1 MLNVKYEFDRLT
13 VEDATIKGQKEA
25 FRRAGAVVRL
35 TARRSIRTVKKPST
49 PGNPPHARGRRFK
62 NSITYQSDAGGVV
75 VGPVRFQNFDSTPAV
90 LEYGGQRTTTLGAIV
105 ARKLRADKVLKRQN
119 QLPPRKSK
127 RTGKDW
133 RAKIH
138 NRDAM
143 IRRLRAA
150 GKIGS
155 DVLTT
160 DESREKKTF
169 RIAPRPYMGPALNVN
184 REKITSFF
192 RRII

>member
-35 TARRSIRTVKKPST
+35 TARRSIRTVKKPSA

-90 LEYGGQRTTTLGAIV
+90 LEYGGQRTATLGAIV
-105 ARKLRADKVLKRQN
+105 ARKMRADKVLNRQN

>member
-1 MLNVKYEFDRLT
+1 MLNVKYEFNRLT

-35 TARRSIRTVKKPST
+35 TARRSIRTVKKPSA

-75 VGPVRFQNFDSTPAV
+75 VGPVRFQNFQSTPAV
-90 LEYGGQRTTTLGAIV
+90 LEYGGQRTTALGAIV
-105 ARKLRADKVLKRQN
+105 ARKLRADKVLNRQN

-133 RAKIH
+133 RAKVH

-155 DVLTT
+155 NVLTS

-184 REKITSFF
+184 RDKITSFF

>member
-90 LEYGGQRTTTLGAIV
+90 LEYGGQRTASLGAIV
-105 ARKLRADKVLKRQN
+105 GRKLRADKVLNRQN

-143 IRRLRAA
+143 IRRLRAV
-150 GKIGS
+150 GKIGEN
-155 DVLTT
+155 VLTT

-184 REKITSFF
+184 RDKITNFF

>member
-1 MLNVKYEFDRLT
+1 MINVKYEFDRLT

-90 LEYGGQRTTTLGAIV
+90 LEYGGQRTTALGAII
-105 ARKLRADKVLKRQN
+105 ARKLRADKVLNRQN
-119 QLPPRKSK
+119 QLPARKSK

-133 RAKIH
+133 RAKVH

-143 IRRLRAA
+143 IKRLRAA
-150 GKIGS
+150 GKIGPN
-155 DVLTT
+155 VLTS

-184 REKITSFF
+184 RDKITSFF

>member
-75 VGPVRFQNFDSTPAV
+75 VGPVRFQNFQSTPAV
-90 LEYGGQRTTTLGAIV
+90 LEYGGQRTATLGAIV
-105 ARKLRADKVLKRQN
+105 ARKLRADKVLNRQN

-138 NRDAM
+138 NKDAM

-150 GKIGS
+150 GKIGT

>member
-1 MLNVKYEFDRLT
+1 MLNVKYDFDRLT

-35 TARRSIRTVKKPST
+35 TARRSIRVVKKASS
-49 PGNPPHARGRRFK
+49 PGSPPHARGRRFK

-75 VGPVRFQNFDSTPAV
+75 VGPVRFQNFQSTPAV
-90 LEYGGQRTTTLGAIV
+90 LEYGGQRTTALGAIV
-105 ARKLRADKVLKRQN
+105 ARKLRADKDVNKKN
-119 QLPPRKSK
+119 QLPARKSK

-143 IRRLRAA
+143 IKRLRAA
-150 GKIGS
+150 GKIGEN
-155 DVLTT
+155 VLTT

-169 RIAPRPYMGPALNVN
+169 RIAPRPYMGPALDVN
-184 REKITSFF
+184 RAKITSFF

>member
-1 MLNVKYEFDRLT
+1 MINVKYDFDRLI

-90 LEYGGQRTTTLGAIV
+90 LEYGGQRTASLGAIV
-105 ARKLRADKVLKRQN
+105 GRKLRADKVLNRQN

-143 IRRLRAA
+143 IRRLRAV
-150 GKIGS
+150 GKIGEN
-155 DVLTT
+155 VLTT

-184 REKITSFF
+184 RDKITNFF

>member
-1 MLNVKYEFDRLT
+1 MISVKYDFDRVS
-13 VEDATIKGQKEA
+13 VETATTNGQKEA
-25 FRRAGAVVRL
+25 FRRSGALVRL
-35 TARRSIRTVKKPST
+35 TARRSIRTVKKPSN

-75 VGPVRFQNFDSTPAV
+75 VGPVRFQNFKSTPAV
-90 LEYGGQRTTTLGAIV
+90 LEYGGQRTASLGAIV
-105 ARKLRADKVLKRQN
+105 GRKLRADKVLNRQN

-150 GKIGS
+150 GKIGEN
-155 DVLTT
+155 VLTS

-169 RIAPRPYMGPALNVN
+169 RIDPRPYMGPALDIN
-184 REKITSFF
+184 RDKIINFF

>member
-75 VGPVRFQNFDSTPAV
+75 VGPVRFQNFQSTPAV
-90 LEYGGQRTTTLGAIV
+90 LEYGGQRTATLGAIV
-105 ARKLRADKVLKRQN
+105 SRKLRADKVLKRQN

>member
-90 LEYGGQRTTTLGAIV
+90 LEYGGQRTATLGAIV
-105 ARKLRADKVLKRQN
+105 ARKLRADKVLNRQN

-133 RAKIH
+133 RAKVH

>member
-62 NSITYQSDAGGVV
+62 NSITYQSNAGGVV
-75 VGPVRFQNFDSTPAV
+75 VGPVRFQNFQSTPAV
-90 LEYGGQRTTTLGAIV
+90 LEYGGQRTTALGAIV

-155 DVLTT
+155 NVLTS

-169 RIAPRPYMGPALNVN
+169 RIAPRPYMGPALEVN
-184 REKITSFF
+184 RAKITSFF

>member
-49 PGNPPHARGRRFK
+49 PGNHPHARGRRFK
-62 NSITYQSDAGGVV
+62 NSITCQSDAGGVV
-75 VGPVRFQNFDSTPAV
+75 VGPVRFQNFQSTPAV
-90 LEYGGQRTTTLGAIV
+90 LEYGGSRTASLGAIV
-105 ARKLRADKVLKRQN
+105 ARKLRADKVLNRQN
-119 QLPPRKSK
+119 QLPQRKSK

-143 IRRLRAA
+143 IKRLRAA

-184 REKITSFF
+184 RDKITSFF

>member
-1 MLNVKYEFDRLT
+1 MINVKYDFDRLT

-90 LEYGGQRTTTLGAIV
+90 LEYGGQRTASLGAIV
-105 ARKLRADKVLKRQN
+105 GRKLRADKVLNRQN

-127 RTGKDW
+127 RAGKDW

-143 IRRLRAA
+143 IKRLRAA
-150 GKIGS
+150 GKIGEN
-155 DVLTT
+155 VLTT

-184 REKITSFF
+184 RDKITNFF

>member
-35 TARRSIRTVKKPST
+35 TARRSIRTVKKAST

-105 ARKLRADKVLKRQN
+105 ARKMRADKVLNRQN

>member
-35 TARRSIRTVKKPST
+35 TARRSIRTVKKPSN

-90 LEYGGQRTTTLGAIV
+90 LEYGGQRTAALGAIV
-105 ARKLRADKVLKRQN
+105 ARKLRADKVLNRQN

-143 IRRLRAA
+143 IKRLRAA

-155 DVLTT
+155 NVLTS

-184 REKITSFF
+184 RDKITSFF

>member
-90 LEYGGQRTTTLGAIV
+90 LEYGGQRTTSLGAIV
-105 ARKLRADKVLKRQN
+105 ARKMRADKVLNRQN

-138 NRDAM
+138 NKDAM

>member
-62 NSITYQSDAGGVV
+62 NSIMYQSDAGGVV

-90 LEYGGQRTTTLGAIV
+90 LEYGGQRTSALGAII
-105 ARKLRADKVLKRQN
+105 ARKLRADKVLNRQN
-119 QLPPRKSK
+119 QLPARKSK

-150 GKIGS
+150 GKIGEN
-155 DVLTT
+155 VLTSS
-160 DESREKKTF
+160 ESREKKTF

-184 REKITSFF
+184 RDKITSFF

>member
-1 MLNVKYEFDRLT
+1 MLNVKYEFARLT

-35 TARRSIRTVKKPST
+35 TARRSIRTVKKPSN
-49 PGNPPHARGRRFK
+49 PGSPPHARGRRFK

-90 LEYGGQRTTTLGAIV
+90 LEYGGQRTATLGAIV
-105 ARKLRADKVLKRQN
+105 ARKMRADKVLNRQN
-119 QLPPRKSK
+119 QLPARKSK

-184 REKITSFF
+184 RAKITRFF

>member
-75 VGPVRFQNFDSTPAV
+75 VGPVRFQNFQSTPAV
-90 LEYGGQRTTTLGAIV
+90 LEYGGQRTTALGAIV
-105 ARKLRADKVLKRQN
+105 ARKMRADKVLNRQN

-184 REKITSFF
+184 RDKITSFF

>member
-75 VGPVRFQNFDSTPAV
+75 VGPVRFQNFKSTPAV
-90 LEYGGQRTTTLGAIV
+90 LEYGGQRTTALGAIV
-105 ARKLRADKVLKRQN
+105 ARKLRADKVLNRQN

-133 RAKIH
+133 RARIH

-143 IRRLRAA
+143 IKRLRAT
-150 GKIGS
+150 GKIGEN
-155 DVLTT
+155 VLTS

-184 REKITSFF
+184 RDKITSFF

>member
-90 LEYGGQRTTTLGAIV
+90 LEYGGQRTATLGAIV
-105 ARKLRADKVLKRQN
+105 ARKMRADKVLKRQN

-143 IRRLRAA
+143 IRRLRAV

>member
-1 MLNVKYEFDRLT
+1 MLHVKYEFDSLT
-13 VEDATIKGQKEA
+13 VEDAKIKGQKEA
-25 FRRAGAVVRL
+25 FRRARTVARL
-35 TARRSIRTVKKPST
+35 TASRPLRTVTKAST

-90 LEYGGQRTTTLGAIV
+90 LEYGGQRTATLGAIV

-184 REKITSFF
+184 RDKITSFF

>member
-75 VGPVRFQNFDSTPAV
+75 VGPVRFQNFQSTPAV
-90 LEYGGQRTTTLGAIV
+90 LEYGGQRTASLVAIV
-105 ARKLRADKVLKRQN
+105 ARKLRAGKVLNRQN
-119 QLPPRKSK
+119 QLPARKSK

-150 GKIGS
+150 GKIGEN
-155 DVLTT
+155 VLTS

-169 RIAPRPYMGPALNVN
+169 RIAPRPYMGPALEVN
-184 REKITSFF
+184 RDKITSFF

>member
-13 VEDATIKGQKEA
+13 VEGATIKGQKEA

-35 TARRSIRTVKKPST
+35 TARRSIRTVKKPSN
-49 PGNPPHARGRRFK
+49 PGSPPHARGRRFK

-90 LEYGGQRTTTLGAIV
+90 LEYGGQRTTALGAIV

-155 DVLTT
+155 DVLTS

>member
-1 MLNVKYEFDRLT
+1 MLSVKYEFDRLT

-90 LEYGGQRTTTLGAIV
+90 LEYGGQRTATLGAIV
-105 ARKLRADKVLKRQN
+105 ARKMRADKVLKRQN

-138 NRDAM
+138 NKDAM